1 MVQVQGRF
9 VIFPEMRSIPDQLF
23 EFFRGQ
29 EGHKDNVPISLA
41 VVMLIFSIKHFC
53 FPSFPEKGGLN
64 EKYQTKQIFLKLLVF

>member
-1 MVQVQGRF
+1 MVLGKF

-41 VVMLIFSIKHFC
+41 VVMLIFSKKTTFL
-53 FPSFPEKGGLN
+53 FPE
-64 EKYQTKQIFLKLLVF
+64 IM